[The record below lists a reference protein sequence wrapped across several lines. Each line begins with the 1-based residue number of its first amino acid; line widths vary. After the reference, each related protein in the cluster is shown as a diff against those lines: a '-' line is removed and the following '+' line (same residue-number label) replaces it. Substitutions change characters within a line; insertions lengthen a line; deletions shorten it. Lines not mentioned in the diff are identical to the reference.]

1 MTKTQIHRCIF
12 CERMGLTREHLFA
25 DWLRVLFPR
34 SATDTHNHGVTTWG
48 QSSSGR
54 IYAMPTLTVH
64 QGHSGS
70 RKVKCVCGPCNNGWM
85 SRLET
90 RTRPILMPLIQG
102 NFHRV
107 SPFDQ
112 KTLASWITKTIMV
125 AEFLFPERVTIP
137 DADRLRMYASAE
149 PSENW
154 KIWIAGYQGLKW
166 RNLAIGYQGPSI
178 APTPRTG

>member
-1 MTKTQIHRCIF
+1 
-12 CERMGLTREHLFA
+12 
-25 DWLRVLFPR
+25 
-34 SATDTHNHGVTTWG
+34 
-48 QSSSGR
+48 
-54 IYAMPTLTVH
+54 
-64 QGHSGS
+64 
-70 RKVKCVCGPCNNGWM
+70 
-85 SRLET
+85 
-90 RTRPILMPLIQG
+90 MPLIQG